1 MLIKIEAD
9 FNQLTIDRSR
19 VQLNG
24 DYLPEGLLPDVRV
37 LLFEIDDFEVEAV
50 IEKVYLKDNIE
61 IWYGVLDWDTIRY
74 TDNKEL
80 P

>member
-1 MLIKIEAD
+1 LIKINAD

-24 DYLPEGLLPDVRV
+24 EYLPEGLLPGVRV
-37 LLFEIDDFEVEAV
+37 LLFEVDDFEVEAV
-50 IEKVYLKDNIE
+50 IEKVYLKDDIE
-61 IWYGVLDWDTIRY
+61 IWYGVLDWDTISY
-74 TDNKEL
+74 TDSKEL